1 MLYVYGAEP
10 SHRKKDWRKMAENE
24 RKRHIVNEGKEK
36 IMDDGERDGWRLV
49 K

>member
-1 MLYVYGAEP
+1 MSMVLSPLTG
-10 SHRKKDWRKMAENE
+10 RKTGGKWQKMKE
-24 RKRHIVNEGKEK
+24 KVNEGKEK